1 MRRLGD
7 ERISSTVLL
16 LIVMLPRFSL
26 LACLAT
32 FFTLHVQV
40 LVEVRAGPR
49 LHLLFFQPGFERLA
63 HETYAHAEHDN
74 TKDNHVHEL
83 TCERNSRLLA
93 NSLAHSSR
101 AYLVHHEVGE
111 PASEFGGVFILVGG
125 PEQND

>member
-16 LIVMLPRFSL
+16 IVMLPRFSL
-26 LACLAT
+26 SACLAT
-32 FFTLHVQV
+32 FFTLHLRV
-40 LVEVRAGPR
+40 LVEVRAGLG
-49 LHLLFFQPGFERLA
+49 LHFLFFQPGFERLA

-83 TCERNSRLLA
+83 TCERSFRLLA

-101 AYLVHHEVGE
+101 AYLGHHEVGE
-111 PASEFGGVFILVGG
+111 PASELGGVILLVGG